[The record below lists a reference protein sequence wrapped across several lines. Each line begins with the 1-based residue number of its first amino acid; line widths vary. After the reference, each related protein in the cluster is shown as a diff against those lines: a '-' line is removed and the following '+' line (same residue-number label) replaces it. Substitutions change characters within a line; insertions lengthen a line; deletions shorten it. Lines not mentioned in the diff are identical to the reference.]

1 MPETIIESVL
11 TGKLDSK
18 LLIKWLNDESLEDIS
33 EDCILNCCNK
43 NDFVTCFLSF
53 LRTQTDSILQT
64 NSNAVQILQHSTP
77 EKLLS
82 TRRKHR
88 RSISDPTSEDR
99 TMDSLSVKT
108 DRQRSHESPSK
119 DRKRTGRRV
128 KTKLFNEDKS
138 INQSASSDESR
149 LSTGVD
155 RLILSSTPMK
165 NGIKP
170 SDYPNL
176 SFSSPVTPRS
186 FVKEHHERC
195 DTPRLSHRH
204 SRSQEKS
211 CLGDYMVNVTKSSK
225 KKKGRSSIESDDS
238 KPELDLTNS
247 EMFPEIGARKA
258 SSLRSEK
265 RRIKPTNI
273 DKSQKSISL
282 NSFSSESIQTSPSLV
297 EENSA
302 FKQQRIQVKETNSFE
317 AERNFLK
324 QERHKLMEKFNI
336 LNTSS
341 PQKVIAT
348 PQIKITQKN
357 SIEKCQSYV
366 KSDVA
371 MILFKDKLDLLVE
384 IYEILMTSNLILS
397 LNTEIYF
404 LISILISKQFEDDYV
419 LAQNKLKENDMGYL
433 LKTIHNSTYFA
444 VKSLWHQ
451 RVILEVI
458 LDKSSLKTLGENKKV
473 RSFYPDLAKFLL
485 NCYGIRCEAENNQDK
500 SRQSESQSNGVVCF
514 NSETDNIDNFPSMLS
529 FQTFKKQRDMFYE
542 IWRWY
547 QETQSGGSRSS
558 LRGRVKALLCTGAGP
573 CNLAHLAN
581 LFTSHMFQ
589 HCLPASKQESKLS
602 KLQRRLTCPNAP
614 ESHRLPQFSQQE
626 MFYKD
631 FIINAEN
638 ESFRVHLRDAI
649 ASEICVLDGTHIAS
663 DERGNSNFDV
673 TKEYLALSKKL
684 GLLAKFLGLLASLPY
699 TQLTIDATNK
709 NTVTKVISRE
719 VNYATPKE
727 KVLANDLALRNY
739 SQPAIDLLGILK
751 NALENGRLS
760 ISLPWIVH
768 YLSMLDYTSLR
779 ITYYQNLLKILFDI
793 HTNRLK
799 IHNTTL
805 KKNTIIYLKSI
816 LGWLFDL
823 PHFPQELFYENRL
836 NVSAGN
842 DLHIDTC
849 DLVDESVIIELCP
862 HLRDLNVLL
871 STCRVSQDQK
881 DMASYRH
888 ITPVSL
894 TLNPEDRMKNKEKE
908 LQARLEEELLKSQPS
923 STRRVL
929 ELVIE
934 RVTSACVRELSAHT
948 LTEVRERAGRAV
960 AKMVASYQ
968 GDQANLLPSAQQI
981 YTEHLQLLRSKAL
994 ESGRASI
1001 RRRSSAAVAALLA
1014 AAPAPLVA
1022 LVVRAAGARLDKWL
1036 HDNWA
1041 THAVL
1046 CKDIESEV
1054 KTLVA
1059 LGDLAVTTCHKNAV
1073 DVSAMTTPGA
1083 QFTAQHVSAAACV
1096 INLKEQVCLLLD
1108 GSDSPC
1114 LPRVLSSC
1122 ALACT
1127 PTNMFIRPPTQRA
1140 ILQLSVDLC
1149 VVFVSR
1155 KPKDVN
1161 ESFLSKLHAVW
1172 NVCCPDRKRSPP
1184 QEITL
1189 PERREELSPQ
1199 FRNFEDEERAPTPI
1213 SDEDIPT
1220 KIVIV
1225 TNPENLEPKSENL
1238 PLNSEN
1244 LQQNSESLPQKSGSQ
1259 GQESDDSDVNLEFFD
1274 RILCPRNIMLL
1285 SDGKSVDVWEAM
1297 ATVLV
1302 FLLKHDYLSED
1313 SLTEQCL
1320 AVYRQD
1326 WSQSVLESLSTCMKS
1341 VSARWSR
1348 SSTGKFTLF
1357 LDFLAEYCGDMDY
1370 DPSDPI
1376 EG

>member
-1 MPETIIESVL
+1 
-11 TGKLDSK
+11 
-18 LLIKWLNDESLEDIS
+18 
-33 EDCILNCCNK
+33 
-43 NDFVTCFLSF
+43 
-53 LRTQTDSILQT
+53 
-64 NSNAVQILQHSTP
+64 
-77 EKLLS
+77 
-82 TRRKHR
+82 
-88 RSISDPTSEDR
+88 
-99 TMDSLSVKT
+99 
-108 DRQRSHESPSK
+108 
-119 DRKRTGRRV
+119 
-128 KTKLFNEDKS
+128 
-138 INQSASSDESR
+138 
-149 LSTGVD
+149 
-155 RLILSSTPMK
+155 
-165 NGIKP
+165 
-170 SDYPNL
+170 
-176 SFSSPVTPRS
+176 
-186 FVKEHHERC
+186 
-195 DTPRLSHRH
+195 
-204 SRSQEKS
+204 
-211 CLGDYMVNVTKSSK
+211 
-225 KKKGRSSIESDDS
+225 
-238 KPELDLTNS
+238 
-247 EMFPEIGARKA
+247 
-258 SSLRSEK
+258 
-265 RRIKPTNI
+265 
-273 DKSQKSISL
+273 
-282 NSFSSESIQTSPSLV
+282 
-297 EENSA
+297 
-302 FKQQRIQVKETNSFE
+302 
-317 AERNFLK
+317 
-324 QERHKLMEKFNI
+324 
-336 LNTSS
+336 
-341 PQKVIAT
+341 
-348 PQIKITQKN
+348 
-357 SIEKCQSYV
+357 
-366 KSDVA
+366 
-371 MILFKDKLDLLVE
+371 
-384 IYEILMTSNLILS
+384 
-397 LNTEIYF
+397 
-404 LISILISKQFEDDYV
+404 
-419 LAQNKLKENDMGYL
+419 
-433 LKTIHNSTYFA
+433 
-444 VKSLWHQ
+444 
-451 RVILEVI
+451 
-458 LDKSSLKTLGENKKV
+458 ENKKV

-485 NCYGIRCEAENNQDK
+485 NCYGLRCEAENNQDK
-500 SRQSESQSNGVVCF
+500 SRQTESQSNGVVCF

-529 FQTFKKQRDMFYE
+529 FQTFKKQRDM
-542 IWRWY
+542 WY
-547 QETQSGGSRSS
+547 QDTQSGGSRSS
-558 LRGRVKALLCTGAGP
+558 LRGRVKTLLCTGAGP

-581 LFTSHMFQ
+581 LFTSHMYQ

-614 ESHRLPQFSQQE
+614 ESNRLPQFSQQE

-649 ASEICVLDGTHIAS
+649 ASEICVLDATHIAS
-663 DERGNSNFDV
+663 DDRSNSNFDI

-699 TQLTIDATNK
+699 TQLVVDPSNK
-709 NTVTKVISRE
+709 NTVAKVICRE
-719 VNYATPKE
+719 VNYSTPKE

-739 SQPAIDLLGILK
+739 SQPALDLLGILK
-751 NALENGRLS
+751 NAQENGRLS

-799 IHNTTL
+799 LHNTNL
-805 KKNTIIYLKSI
+805 KKNTVIYLKSI

-836 NVSAGN
+836 NVSVGS
-842 DLHIDTC
+842 DLNVDAC

-862 HLRDLNVLL
+862 HLKDLNVLL
-871 STCRVSQDQK
+871 STCRVSQEQK

-894 TLNPEDRMKNKEKE
+894 TLNPEDRIKNKEKE

-960 AKMVASYQ
+960 AKMVSSYQ
-968 GDQANLLPSAQQI
+968 GDQASLLPAAQQI
-981 YTEHLQLLRSKAL
+981 YTDHLQLLRTKAL
-994 ESGRASI
+994 ESGRSSI
-1001 RRRSSAAVAALLA
+1001 QSRSEAAVAALLA
-1014 AAPAPLVA
+1014 SAPAPLVT
-1022 LVVRAAGARLDKWL
+1022 LVVRAAVTRLGKWVN
-1036 HDNWA
+1036 DNW
-1041 THAVL
+1041 TVL
-1046 CKDIESEV
+1046 CKDVEAEL
-1054 KTLVA
+1054 KTLIA
-1059 LGDLAVTTCHKNAV
+1059 LGDLAITTCHKTTV

-1096 INLKEQVCLLLD
+1096 INLK
-1108 GSDSPC
+1108 GSEAPS
-1114 LPRVLSSC
+1114 LARVLAMC
-1122 ALACT
+1122 ALACS

-1155 KPKDVN
+1155 KPKEVN
-1161 ESFLSKLHAVW
+1161 ESFLSKLHAIW

-1213 SDEDIPT
+1213 SDEEIPT
-1220 KIVIV
+1220 KIVIINP
-1225 TNPENLEPKSENL
+1225 NPETSEKLTSNSEKL
-1238 PLNSEN
+1238 PTNSEN
-1244 LQQNSESLPQKSGSQ
+1244 SEKLPRKSGSQ

-1285 SDGKSVDVWEAM
+1285 SDGKCVDVWEAM

-1370 DPSDPI
+1370 DPSDPL
-1376 EG
+1376 EP

>member
-1 MPETIIESVL
+1 MVLSSHCSTCFLNWTASFSRGPHTPHTWILEFGIGWSCTLEQKDYETIIESVL

-18 LLIKWLNDESLEDIS
+18 LLIKWLNDESLEDTS

-53 LRTQTDSILQT
+53 LRTQTD
-64 NSNAVQILQHSTP
+64 SNAVQILQHSTP

-128 KTKLFNEDKS
+128 KTKLFNEEKS

-155 RLILSSTPMK
+155 KLILSSTPMK

-170 SDYPNL
+170 SDYPTL
-176 SFSSPVTPRS
+176 SLSSPVTPNPVTPRS
-186 FVKEHHERC
+186 FVKEQYERC

-211 CLGDYMVNVTKSSK
+211 CLGDYIVNVTKSSK
-225 KKKGRSSIESDDS
+225 KKKGRSSTENDDA
-238 KPELDLTNS
+238 KPELDLTS
-247 EMFPEIGARKA
+247 SDMFPEIGARKA
-258 SSLRSEK
+258 SSLSA
-265 RRIKPTNI
+265 
-273 DKSQKSISL
+273 
-282 NSFSSESIQTSPSLV
+282 ESIQTSPSLV
-297 EENSA
+297 EENSV

-357 SIEKCQSYV
+357 SIEKCQSFI
-366 KSDVA
+366 KSDVTKVV
-371 MILFKDKLDLLVE
+371 FKDKLDLLVE
-384 IYEILMTSNLILS
+384 IYKILMTNNLILS

-404 LISILISKQFEDDYV
+404 LISILISKQLEDDYI
-419 LAQNKLKENDMGYL
+419 LAQNKLKDNDMGCL

-458 LDKSSLKTLGENKKV
+458 LDKSENKKV

-485 NCYGIRCEAENNQDK
+485 NCYGLRCEAENNQDK
-500 SRQSESQSNGVVCF
+500 SRQTESQSNGVVCF

-547 QETQSGGSRSS
+547 QDTQSGGSRSS
-558 LRGRVKALLCTGAGP
+558 LRGRVKTLLCTGAGP

-581 LFTSHMFQ
+581 LFTSHMYQ

-614 ESHRLPQFSQQE
+614 ESNRLPQFSQQE

-649 ASEICVLDGTHIAS
+649 ASEICVLDATHIAS
-663 DERGNSNFDV
+663 DDRSNSNFDI

-699 TQLTIDATNK
+699 TQLVVDPSNK
-709 NTVTKVISRE
+709 NTVAKVICRE
-719 VNYATPKE
+719 VNYSTPKE

-739 SQPAIDLLGILK
+739 SQPALDLVG
-751 NALENGRLS
+751 S
-760 ISLPWIVH
+760 
-768 YLSMLDYTSLR
+768 D
-779 ITYYQNLLKILFDI
+779 
-793 HTNRLK
+793 
-799 IHNTTL
+799 
-805 KKNTIIYLKSI
+805 
-816 LGWLFDL
+816 
-823 PHFPQELFYENRL
+823 L
-836 NVSAGN
+836 NVDA
-842 DLHIDTC
+842 C

-862 HLRDLNVLL
+862 HLKDLNVLL
-871 STCRVSQDQK
+871 STCRVSQEQK

-888 ITPVSL
+888 ITP
-894 TLNPEDRMKNKEKE
+894 
-908 LQARLEEELLKSQPS
+908 ARLEEELLKSQPS

-960 AKMVASYQ
+960 AKMVSNYQ
-968 GDQANLLPSAQQI
+968 GLPSSSRPANIHGPSTIASDQSPGVRPQFHP
-981 YTEHLQLLRSKAL
+981 EPVGG
-994 ESGRASI
+994 GRRGPTSVGP
-1001 RRRSSAAVAALLA
+1001 RPPSH
-1014 AAPAPLVA
+1014 
-1022 LVVRAAGARLDKWL
+1022 AGRPRCRYQAREV
-1036 HDNWA
+1036 
-1041 THAVL
+1041 AVL
-1046 CKDIESEV
+1046 CKDVEAEL
-1054 KTLVA
+1054 KTLIA
-1059 LGDLAVTTCHKNAV
+1059 LGDLAMTTCHKTTV

-1096 INLKEQVCLLLD
+1096 INLK
-1108 GSDSPC
+1108 GSEAPS
-1114 LPRVLSSC
+1114 LARVVASC
-1122 ALACT
+1122 ALACS

-1155 KPKDVN
+1155 KPKEVN
-1161 ESFLSKLHAVW
+1161 ESFLSKLHAIW

-1213 SDEDIPT
+1213 SDEEIPT
-1220 KIVIV
+1220 KIVIINP
-1225 TNPENLEPKSENL
+1225 NPETSEKLTSNSEKL
-1238 PLNSEN
+1238 PTNSEN
-1244 LQQNSESLPQKSGSQ
+1244 SEKLPRKSGSQ

-1285 SDGKSVDVWEAM
+1285 SDGKCVDVWEAM

-1326 WSQSVLESLSTCMKS
+1326 WSQNVLESLSTCMKS

-1370 DPSDPI
+1370 DPSDPL
-1376 EG
+1376 EP